1 MRIFGFTGKKK
12 EKKGSKHPQ
21 AAGAGSSLHFDDRLS
36 SGDESSRGSDMDEEA
51 YTHRRHGAEDKYD
64 YVDYDEDDDDPE
76 DFRSRADY
84 ADEPPHDNAA
94 SGKENNKEEDEEEN
108 EEREEIASKAY
119 TDVHNE
125 NNYCSYAF
133 GVGTGKDGVDEEQK
147 DEGMHAAMDLRA
159 IEQDKIIARNQKL
172 IKFLSKDERVRAKQ
186 VFRLL
191 DVHNDGKIDDEG
203 FTAALALLGM
213 KISEKECSELFLSR
227 KIDLVD
233 EVTFLSMVGEYRAN
247 AADEEQIA
255 QIEGAFEDLYRG
267 ILAEREGQFAEQRDG
282 IGRPYILA
290 ADLRNL
296 LVTTGE
302 SMTDEEADQLIAD
315 CKPIYKVQ
323 ADGTVTGKIFFEQY
337 RSMLLPG
344 PN

>member
-1 MRIFGFTGKKK
+1 MPPMVT
-12 EKKGSKHPQ
+12 
-21 AAGAGSSLHFDDRLS
+21 ASS
-36 SGDESSRGSDMDEEA
+36 
-51 YTHRRHGAEDKYD
+51 
-64 YVDYDEDDDDPE
+64 
-76 DFRSRADY
+76 
-84 ADEPPHDNAA
+84 
-94 SGKENNKEEDEEEN
+94 
-108 EEREEIASKAY
+108 
-119 TDVHNE
+119 
-125 NNYCSYAF
+125 
-133 GVGTGKDGVDEEQK
+133 
-147 DEGMHAAMDLRA
+147 
-159 IEQDKIIARNQKL
+159 
-172 IKFLSKDERVRAKQ
+172 
-186 VFRLL
+186 
-191 DVHNDGKIDDEG
+191 
-203 FTAALALLGM
+203 
-213 KISEKECSELFLSR
+213 
-227 KIDLVD
+227 D
-233 EVTFLSMVGEYRAN
+233 EVAPCTPVVGPVMKPRFVKVQWGHGGDTTTGTTSTTTPATSAVVKADLAEELRQIINGSTSISQVCAHCQCGLSHCVCDDGAN

>member
-1 MRIFGFTGKKK
+1 MPSAI
-12 EKKGSKHPQ
+12 
-21 AAGAGSSLHFDDRLS
+21 
-36 SGDESSRGSDMDEEA
+36 
-51 YTHRRHGAEDKYD
+51 
-64 YVDYDEDDDDPE
+64 
-76 DFRSRADY
+76 
-84 ADEPPHDNAA
+84 
-94 SGKENNKEEDEEEN
+94 
-108 EEREEIASKAY
+108 
-119 TDVHNE
+119 
-125 NNYCSYAF
+125 
-133 GVGTGKDGVDEEQK
+133 
-147 DEGMHAAMDLRA
+147 DLRLL
-159 IEQDKIIARNQKL
+159 EQDKIFARNQRL
-172 IKFLSKDERVRAKQ
+172 IKFLSKDEKVRATH

-191 DVHNDGKIDDEG
+191 DVHNEGKIDGEG
-203 FTAALALLGM
+203 FTAAIALLGM
-213 KISEKECSELFLSR
+213 KISEKECSDLFLSR
-227 KIDLVD
+227 KVDLID
-233 EVTFLSMVGEYRAN
+233 ETTFLSLVGEYRAN

-255 QIEGAFEDLYRG
+255 QIESAFEDLYKG